1 VVMRERGRLDE
12 QRQILAKLSASLSG
26 LQ

>member
-1 VVMRERGRLDE
+1 VARERGRLEE
-12 QRQILAKLSASLSG
+12 QQQILTKLSASLSG